1 MPHLRI
7 EYTAN
12 LEDELRIDELC
23 EHLRATLVGTLD
35 DSGAPVF
42 PITGTRVLAWPA
54 QQFAVADGAPDRAFV
69 WLQLRINPGRSD
81 ALKKKVGDMLM
92 VAIETHFSPIAAG
105 RALGLTLQID
115 EGAEV
120 YAGKLNN
127 LAQYL

>member
-12 LEDELRIDELC
+12 LEEELRIDELC

-42 PITGTRVLAWPA
+42 PITGTRVLAWSA
-54 QQFAVADGAPDRAFV
+54 QRFAVADGAPDRAFV
-69 WLQLRINPGRSD
+69 WLQLRINAGRS
-81 ALKKKVGDMLM
+81 AVLKKKVGDTLM
-92 VAIETHFSPIAAG
+92 AAVDAWFAPIAAV
-105 RALGLTLQID
+105 RPLGLRLQID

-120 YAGKLNN
+120 YDGKLNN
-127 LAQYL
+127 LADHL

>member
-12 LEDELRIDELC
+12 LEHELRIDELC
-23 EHLRATLVGTLD
+23 ELLRATLVGTLD
-35 DSGAPVF
+35 DSGAAVF

-54 QQFAVADGAPDRAFV
+54 RQFAVADGAPDRAFV
-69 WLQLRINPGRSD
+69 WLQLRITPGRSE
-81 ALKKKVGDMLM
+81 ALKKKVGDTLM
-92 VAIETHFSPIAAG
+92 AAIEGYFAPIAAT

-115 EGAEV
+115 EGVEV
-120 YAGKLNN
+120 YGGKFNN